1 MAIPCDA
8 TQDWVPDSGVKPV
21 SWNLPVTQRRKE
33 TLLNMPPARVV
44 EEVEL
49 PQETP
54 EEVVAVVE
62 EEPVVEETPKP
73 KLEPKPVYTRP
84 TTPLPPRETAKH
96 PRNTP
101 RYTQ

>member
-1 MAIPCDA
+1 M
-8 TQDWVPDSGVKPV
+8 
-21 SWNLPVTQRRKE
+21 TQRRKE
-33 TLLNMPPARVV
+33 TLLSTPPVRVV

-54 EEVVAVVE
+54 EEVVAVAE
-62 EEPVVEETPKP
+62 EEPVVEKTPEP

-84 TTPLPPRETAKH
+84 TTPLPPRETSKH

-101 RYTQ
+101 RYTR